1 MIMEPEQGVKDL
13 PTEVAAAVAVEE
25 TSPENAGADKPKRNK
40 KVPRE
45 EKKVNRVYKAK
56 AKDGEQVTAS
66 GPSEAAEAKAEAVV
80 ETHVE
85 PVKVV

>member
-1 MIMEPEQGVKDL
+1 MIVEPEQGVKDL
-13 PTEVAAAVAVEE
+13 PADIAAAVAVEE
-25 TSPENAGADKPKRNK
+25 TTPETAGAEKQKRAK

-66 GPSEAAEAKAEAVV
+66 GPSESAEAKAEVIV

-85 PVKVV
+85 AVKVV